1 MFHITNGEQANSWLE
16 SAGITGEYLAWDDV
30 LHEGPVPGGLSLH
43 DMSLIRARFI
53 SFCGW
58 ATEFEA
64 QTHFQTRDARFLDA
78 ARNKS
83 VVLWNSHEL
92 FDQLHMLQILSWY
105 YQQGA
110 AVKPPRIVFV
120 EALLGAGELDS
131 ATLEAVLAQAQPATA
146 AQLARADELWQL
158 FTSSNPRGLMAA
170 ADESI
175 AEFPYMQQALRR
187 LTAEFPDAQG
197 LSLTER
203 RILEAVVAGSDDPA
217 AMFRAVRDAEA
228 VPFMGDASFWL
239 IVQGLCCADQPLLS
253 PVGCDEFFLPDLF
266 APSAAFREQK
276 LALTDV
282 GQTLL
287 AGQGSWLDH
296 HTIDRWIGGV
306 HLNPENRW
314 LRTTTGLQRY

>member
-30 LHEGPVPGGLSLH
+30 LHEGPVPGGLTLH

-110 AVKPPRIVFV
+110 EVQPPRIVFV
-120 EALLGAGELDS
+120 EALLGARELDG
-131 ATLEAVLAQAQPATA
+131 AALEAVLTQAQPATA

-158 FTSSNPRGLMAA
+158 FTSSNPRGLMAVA
-170 ADESI
+170 GEPV

-187 LTAEFPDAQG
+187 LIAEFPDEQG
-197 LSLTER
+197 ISLTER
-203 RILEAVVAGSDDPA
+203 RILEVVAAGFDDPA
-217 AMFRAVRDAEA
+217 AMFRAARDAET

-239 IVQGLCCADQPLLS
+239 IVHGLCSADQPLLV
-253 PVGCDEFFLPDLF
+253 PVAGGEFSLPDLF
-266 APSAAFREQK
+266 APSEAFREQV
-276 LALTDV
+276 LTLSDA
-282 GQTLL
+282 GQALL
-287 AGQGSWLDH
+287 AGQGNWLDY

-306 HLNPENRW
+306 HLNPENCW
-314 LRTTTGLQRY
+314 LRTATGLSRY